1 MILLLTTHQKTSKPD
16 ETIMTPERMLKGNKL
31 VNSEFYTQCK
41 YLSKNG
47 VRKTSAD
54 KNLKSFLVGKPIL
67 QNILK
72 GIIQAKEIDTR

>member
-1 MILLLTTHQKTSKPD
+1 
-16 ETIMTPERMLKGNKL
+16 MLKGNKL
-31 VNSEFYTQCK
+31 VNAEFYTQCK

-47 VRKTSAD
+47 VRKTFAD
-54 KNLKSFLVGKPIL
+54 KNLRVFLVGKSVV

>member
-1 MILLLTTHQKTSKPD
+1 
-16 ETIMTPERMLKGNKL
+16 MLKGNKL

-47 VRKTSAD
+47 VRKTFAD
-54 KNLKSFLVGKPIL
+54 NNLRVFLVGKSVL